1 MIKVLGI
8 GLSIA
13 LSLGVASAQTA
24 APTPATPTA
33 PAAKKA
39 PARKKPAKKP
49 AKPDPKPVT
58 QPDPPA
64 DPQPAA
70 TASTTPGPATL
81 SKPDAL
87 APIKVPSPAATP
99 AAPAPS
105 GKPGT
110 ASAPAHPAPMEKTT
124 EKPGTQL
131 DKRGGSGDY
140 RVVTDVN
147 ERAASQAFREGNALL
162 NDGLFVKA
170 IERYNVALQRW
181 DHPAIHYN
189 IALALIN
196 LNQPIET
203 YEQLNKALQYGAEP
217 LEKDKYDHGKEYLR
231 LVEGQLADVDVSCDK
246 IGAKVSV
253 DGKEVFVAP
262 GKYTAKVRVGKH
274 TFYADKQGYNARI
287 TAPFLGPGDKF
298 RIELK
303 LYTAEELTRYRRRWN
318 ATWLPYTVIG
328 VGAVAGLVGA
338 GLELSAN
345 SSFKDF
351 DKQVADCNAMNAMMN
366 GGCDVNKP
374 GLKDLRDSGNSKR
387 TAGFVMYGI
396 AGGAVVAGAVLAY
409 LNRSEPYQIRAE
421 DLSQEKVSVTPVV
434 APGMAGASVQGHF

>member
-1 MIKVLGI
+1 M
-8 GLSIA
+8 
-13 LSLGVASAQTA
+13 Q
-24 APTPATPTA
+24 
-33 PAAKKA
+33 
-39 PARKKPAKKP
+39 
-49 AKPDPKPVT
+49 
-58 QPDPPA
+58 
-64 DPQPAA
+64 
-70 TASTTPGPATL
+70 
-81 SKPDAL
+81 
-87 APIKVPSPAATP
+87 
-99 AAPAPS
+99 
-105 GKPGT
+105 
-110 ASAPAHPAPMEKTT
+110 KTN

-140 RVVTDVN
+140 RVVT
-147 ERAASQAFREGNALL
+147 EGNELL

-170 IERYNVALQRW
+170 IERYNVALQHW

-203 YEQLNKALQYGAEP
+203 FEHLTKALQYGPDP

-262 GKYTAKVRVGKH
+262 GKYTAKVRVGKQ

-318 ATWLPYTVIG
+318 ATWFPYAVIG

-351 DKQVADCNAMNAMMN
+351 DKQVADCNAANPMMN
-366 GGCDVNKP
+366 GGCDINKP

-421 DLSQEKVSVTPVV
+421 ELGNEKVSVTPVV